1 MKTTDNKYF
10 VMAIQAAG
18 KNVWFNIYN
27 VGSAKVA
34 SEILDFCMKLARLA
48 IKLDSPL
55 SKVNKTLDEQAEDM
69 GGGAAIRKAL
79 YSTYHKCETLI
90 LHPEWF

>member
-1 MKTTDNKYF
+1 MKKYYKTF
-10 VMAIQAAG
+10 VQYAG
-18 KNVWFNIYN
+18 KLIWVVIYD
-27 VGSAKVA
+27 VA
-34 SEILDFCMKLARLA
+34 SQSVAQEIAEFCLKFARLA

>member
-1 MKTTDNKYF
+1 MKASNNKYF
-10 VMAIQAAG
+10 VIAIQAAG

-69 GGGAAIRKAL
+69 GDGDVPQRPIYPMPAL
-79 YSTYHKCETLI
+79 
-90 LHPEWF
+90 